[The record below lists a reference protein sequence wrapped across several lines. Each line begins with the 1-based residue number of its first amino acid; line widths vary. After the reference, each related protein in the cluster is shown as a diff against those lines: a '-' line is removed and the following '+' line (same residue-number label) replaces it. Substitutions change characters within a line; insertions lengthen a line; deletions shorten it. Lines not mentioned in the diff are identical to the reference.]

1 MLYNTLFKK
10 MIHNFLMH
18 LLTRKNE
25 QKTGAIEGDDR
36 QGISVRKRNIITWT
50 LLAFLLQGGMFY
62 LNYTLY
68 QYDLKN
74 KKAEVL
80 WRVNIANNIGSTAEV
95 QWKYLAEKSFTDGGM
110 SGAVIGMILGLAW

>member
-1 MLYNTLFKK
+1 

-18 LLTRKNE
+18 LLSRKNE
-25 QKTGAIEGDDR
+25 QKTGVIEGDDR
-36 QGISVRKRNIITWT
+36 QGVSERKRNIITWT